1 MPTRF
6 TPLRDR
12 VAIRR
17 VATEARKGLI
27 YIPEQAQQKPQ
38 VGEVIACGEGYI
50 DEHGGV
56 VPLRVKPGMRVLFG
70 KYAGYDIRL
79 DDEEIIILREE
90 DLLGI
95 VEE

>member
-1 MPTRF
+1 MTRF

-12 VAIRR
+12 IAIRR
-17 VATEARKGLI
+17 MPEEERKGLI
-27 YIPEQAQQKPQ
+27 IIPDMAKQKPQ
-38 VGEVIACGEGYI
+38 VGEVLAVGDGYV

-70 KYAGYDIRL
+70 KYSGTDIKL
-79 DDEEIIILREE
+79 NDEDIIIMREE
-90 DLLGI
+90 DVLGI

>member
-1 MPTRF
+1 MPTKF

-12 VAIRR
+12 VAIKR
-17 VATEARKGLI
+17 VPTETKHGLI

-38 VGEVIACGEGYI
+38 LGEVIAVGDGYV
-50 DEHGGV
+50 DEKGGV
-56 VPLRVKPGMRVLFG
+56 VPLRVKPGMKVLFG
-70 KYAGYDIRL
+70 KYAGSDIRL